1 MLKIA
6 LTGNL
11 GSGKSTARRFL
22 EEAGF
27 YTFDADA
34 IIKGFYEERGEV
46 YEEVIRTFGKTIL
59 DDRENIDRKR
69 LADLVFEDERS
80 LRFLENITH
89 RALYRKLEE
98 EFRKLEKERPVVV
111 EASLLI
117 EKGTYRQ
124 YHVTLLV
131 YAPYELCKKR
141 ALSFGYTPEDFERRW
156 RRQMPPE
163 EKLKYASFVIDNR
176 GALEELRKRV
186 MELAKVFKNWME
198 FQDENLL

>member
-11 GSGKSTARRFL
+11 GSGKSTARRFF